1 VIVINTSALMAI
13 LLREPEAHECSKVL
27 ARNDPLLISAVTLAE
42 ALIVSE
48 RRGVGM
54 EMSQL
59 IEGLELEID
68 SVSPASARRVAQAY
82 ANWGKGQHP
91 AGLNFG
97 DCFTYELA
105 KRHDFPLLCVGR
117 DFVRTDVSTLPDD
130 SA

>member
-1 VIVINTSALMAI
+1 MVIDTSALMAI
-13 LLREPEAHECSKVL
+13 LLHEPEALECSKVL
-27 ARNDPLLISAVTLAE
+27 ARNVPLLISAATVAE

-68 SVSPASARRVAQAY
+68 SVSPVVARRVAQAY
-82 ANWGKGQHP
+82 AKWGKGQHV

-97 DCFTYELA
+97 DCFSYELA
-105 KRHDFPLLCVGR
+105 KRHECPLLCVGR
-117 DFVRTDVSTLPDD
+117 DFLHTDLSTLPHEP
-130 SA
+130 A

>member
-1 VIVINTSALMAI
+1 MIVIDTSALMAI
-13 LLREPEAHECSKVL
+13 LLREPEALECSRVL
-27 ARNDPLLISAVTLAE
+27 GRSGPLLISAATVAE

-59 IEGLELEID
+59 IEGLELEVD
-68 SVSPASARRVAQAY
+68 SVSPASARGVAQAY
-82 ANWGKGQHP
+82 AKWGKGQHP

-97 DCFTYELA
+97 DCFSYELA
-105 KRHDFPLLCVGR
+105 KRHEFPLLCVGR
-117 DFVRTDVSTLPDD
+117 DFVRTDLSTLPQE